1 VADRQRPGLS
11 LASLNIHCGRDRH
24 GKPYSV
30 AAAIRRLDADV
41 VVVQENW
48 RSEASSH
55 SIAGAIAADAGYE
68 VTELNLLKGTSLHDL
83 GVARDAELNEG
94 GAYSLAV
101 ASRLPV
107 IATSHVVLPMVDGD
121 VCARAAQVVVVD
133 CPGASPVRIVN
144 THLTHHVLRSPGQLR
159 CLARAIDA
167 EPVGM
172 PTVIAGDLNMC
183 RPAIRVARGYRAA
196 VRGRTWPAWRPIAQL
211 DHVLLSDDLA
221 AWEATVLDPVG
232 SDHRPVRV
240 RVRLAG

>member
-1 VADRQRPGLS
+1 VTDAPRPAFS
-11 LASLNIHCGRDRH
+11 LASLNVHCGRDRY
-24 GKPYSV
+24 GEAYSV
-30 AAAIRRLDADV
+30 AAAIRQLDADV
-41 VVVQENW
+41 FVVQENW

-55 SIAGAIAADAGYE
+55 SIAGAIAADGGYE
-68 VTELNLLKGTSLHDL
+68 VTELDLLEGTNLYDL
-83 GVARDAELNEG
+83 GVARDAEVNEDG
-94 GAYSLAV
+94 TYSLAV

-107 IATSHVVLPMVDGD
+107 IATSHVMLPMVDGD

-133 CPGASPVRIVN
+133 CPGASPIRIVN
-144 THLTHHVLRSPGQLR
+144 THLTHHVLHSPGQLR
-159 CLARAIDA
+159 CLTRAIDA

-183 RPAIRVARGYRAA
+183 RPAIRIARGYRAA

-221 AWEATVLDPVG
+221 AWEAVVLDPVG

-240 RVRLAG
+240 CVRLAG